1 MYSYSEDE
9 HMPTHDTTQA
19 PIAIYQSA
27 DGSISTEV
35 RLDGETVWLTQD
47 QMGRLFGR
55 ERSVVTKHLGSI
67 FKELEM
73 DEKSNVQNLHIANS
87 DKPVKH
93 YSLDVIISVGYR
105 VKSVEGTRFRIWAN
119 RILKDYL
126 VKGYALN
133 EQRLARQQ
141 ENIRQ
146 LERTLTLFQQNLIE
160 QANLPEARGLVEVIA
175 GYARTFVLLN
185 QFDSER
191 LPLDDFTTT
200 IRYAIREDEA
210 LAGIAA
216 LKADMIGRGEASALF
231 GNRKDDSFA
240 GILGNILQSF
250 GGEYVYPSIEEQAA
264 HLLYFV
270 IKNHPFSDGNKR
282 IGAFLFI
289 WFLQRN
295 RHHLKSDGELKINDN
310 ALAAIALL
318 VAQSDPVQKELM
330 VHLIMNLIRS

>member
-1 MYSYSEDE
+1 MQ
-9 HMPTHDTTQA
+9 TQTSA
-19 PIAIYQSA
+19 QTPIAIYQTA
-27 DGSISTEV
+27 DGAIATEV

-47 QMGRLFGR
+47 QIGRLFGR
-55 ERSVVTKHLGSI
+55 ERSVITKHLGNV
-67 FKELEM
+67 FKEAELAE
-73 DEKSNVQNLHIANS
+73 ESNVQNLHIANS

-93 YSLDVIISVGYR
+93 YNLDVIISVGYR
-105 VKSVEGTRFRIWAN
+105 VKSPEGTRFRIWAN

-126 VKGYALN
+126 VQGYALN
-133 EQRLARQQ
+133 QQRLAQQQ

-146 LERTLTLFQQNLIE
+146 LERTLSLFQQTLIE
-160 QANLPEARGLVEVIA
+160 QASLPEARGLVNVIA

-191 LPLDDFTTT
+191 LPLGDFATT
-200 IRYAIREDEA
+200 IHYEIREDEA
-210 LAGIAA
+210 LAGIAT
-216 LKADMIGRGEASALF
+216 LKDDMLGRGEASELF
-231 GNRKDDSFA
+231 GNQKDDSFA

-250 GGEYVYPSIEEQAA
+250 GGEYLYPSIEEQAA

-295 RHHLKSDGELKINDN
+295 RHHLKADGELKINDN

-318 VAQSDPVQKELM
+318 VAQSDPAQKQLM
-330 VHLIMNLIRS
+330 IHLIMNLIRG

>member
-1 MYSYSEDE
+1 MQNQNN
-9 HMPTHDTTQA
+9 PQA
-19 PIAIYQSA
+19 PIAIYQTA
-27 DGSISTEV
+27 DGAISTEV
-35 RLDGETVWLTQD
+35 RLEGETVWLTQK
-47 QMGRLFGR
+47 QMAALFD
-55 ERSVVTKHLGSI
+55 K
-67 FKELEM
+67 
-73 DEKSNVQNLHIANS
+73 NVMTINQHIANVFAEGEL
-87 DKPVKH
+87 DAEATIRKFLIVRQEGKRQVERDIEH
-93 YSLDVIISVGYR
+93 YNLDVIISVGYR
-105 VKSVEGTRFRIWAN
+105 VKSKQGTQFRIWAS
-119 RILKDYL
+119 RILKDFL

-133 EQRLARQQ
+133 QQRLTQQQ

-160 QANLPEARGLVEVIA
+160 QASLPEARGLVSVIA

-191 LPLDDFTTT
+191 LPLDDFATTVH
-200 IRYAIREDEA
+200 YEIREDEA
-210 LAGIAA
+210 LGGIAA
-216 LKADMIGRGEASALF
+216 LKADMLARGEASELF
-231 GNRKDDSFA
+231 GNQKDDSFA

-250 GGEYVYPSIEEQAA
+250 GGEFLYPSIEEQAA

-318 VAQSDPVQKELM
+318 VAQSDPAQKQLM
-330 VHLIMNLIRS
+330 IHLIMNLIRG

>member
-1 MYSYSEDE
+1 MQNQNN
-9 HMPTHDTTQA
+9 PQA
-19 PIAIYQSA
+19 PIAIYQTA
-27 DGSISTEV
+27 DGAISTEV
-35 RLDGETVWLTQD
+35 RLEGETVWLTQK
-47 QMGRLFGR
+47 QMAALFD
-55 ERSVVTKHLGSI
+55 K
-67 FKELEM
+67 
-73 DEKSNVQNLHIANS
+73 NVMTINQHIANVFAEGEL
-87 DKPVKH
+87 DAEATIRKFLIVRQEGKRQVERDIEH
-93 YSLDVIISVGYR
+93 YNLDVIISVGYR
-105 VKSVEGTRFRIWAN
+105 VKSKQGTQFRIWAS
-119 RILKDYL
+119 RILKDFL

-133 EQRLARQQ
+133 QQRLTQQQ

-160 QANLPEARGLVEVIA
+160 QASLPEARGLVSVIA

-191 LPLDDFTTT
+191 LPLDDFATTVH
-200 IRYAIREDEA
+200 YEIREDEA
-210 LAGIAA
+210 LGGIAA
-216 LKADMIGRGEASALF
+216 LKADMLARGEASALF
-231 GNRKDDSFA
+231 GNQKDDSFA

-250 GGEYVYPSIEEQAA
+250 GGEFLYPSIEEQAA

-318 VAQSDPVQKELM
+318 VAQSDPAQKQLM
-330 VHLIMNLIRS
+330 IHLIMNLIRG

>member
-1 MYSYSEDE
+1 
-9 HMPTHDTTQA
+9 
-19 PIAIYQSA
+19 
-27 DGSISTEV
+27 V
-35 RLDGETVWLTQD
+35 
-47 QMGRLFGR
+47 
-55 ERSVVTKHLGSI
+55 
-67 FKELEM
+67 
-73 DEKSNVQNLHIANS
+73 DEKSNMQKMHIANS
-87 DKPVKH
+87 DKPVTL

-105 VKSVEGTRFRIWAN
+105 VKSPEGTRFRIWAN
-119 RILKDYL
+119 RVLKDYL
-126 VKGYALN
+126 VQGYALN
-133 EQRLARQQ
+133 KQRLEAQQ

-146 LERTLTLFQQNLIE
+146 LERTLSLFQQNLIE
-160 QANLPEARGLVEVIA
+160 QASLPEARGLVSVIA

-191 LPLDDFTTT
+191 LPLGDFATT
-200 IRYAIREDEA
+200 IRYEIREDEA

-216 LKADMIGRGEASALF
+216 LKEDLIGRGEASVLF
-231 GNRKDDSFA
+231 GNQKDDSFA

-250 GGEYVYPSIEEQAA
+250 GGEFVYPSIEEQGA

-318 VAQSDPVQKELM
+318 VAQSDPAQKQLM
-330 VHLIMNLIRS
+330 IHLIMNLIRG

>member
-1 MYSYSEDE
+1 MQ
-9 HMPTHDTTQA
+9 TQTSA
-19 PIAIYQSA
+19 QTPIAIYQTA
-27 DGSISTEV
+27 DGAIATEV
-35 RLDGETVWLTQD
+35 RLENETVWLTQD
-47 QMGRLFGR
+47 QIGRLFGR
-55 ERSVVTKHLGSI
+55 ERSVITKHLGNV
-67 FKELEM
+67 FKEQELTE
-73 DEKSNVQNLHIANS
+73 ESNVQNLHIANS

-93 YSLDVIISVGYR
+93 YNLDVIISVGYR
-105 VKSVEGTRFRIWAN
+105 VKSPEGTRFRIWAN
-119 RILKDYL
+119 RILKDHL
-126 VKGYALN
+126 VQGYTLN
-133 EQRLARQQ
+133 QQRLTQQQ

-146 LERTLTLFQQNLIE
+146 LERTLSLFQQNLIE
-160 QANLPEARGLVEVIA
+160 QASLPEARGLVNVIA

-191 LPLDDFTTT
+191 LPLGDFATT
-200 IRYAIREDEA
+200 IHYEIREDEA
-210 LAGIAA
+210 LAGIAT
-216 LKADMIGRGEASALF
+216 LKADMLMRSEASELF
-231 GNRKDDSFA
+231 GNQKDDSFA

-250 GGEYVYPSIEEQAA
+250 GGEYLYPSIEEQAA

-318 VAQSDPVQKELM
+318 VAQSDPAQKQLM
-330 VHLIMNLIRS
+330 IHLIMNLIRG

>member
-1 MYSYSEDE
+1 MQ
-9 HMPTHDTTQA
+9 TQTSA
-19 PIAIYQSA
+19 QTPIAIYQTA
-27 DGSISTEV
+27 DGSIATEV
-35 RLDGETVWLTQD
+35 RFEDETVWLTQA
-47 QMGRLFGR
+47 QMVELFQR
-55 ERSVVTKHLGSI
+55 NQSVISRHIRSVFSDG
-67 FKELEM
+67 ELLE
-73 DEKSNVQNLHIANS
+73 ESNMQKLHNAFS
-87 DKPVKH
+87 DKPVTV

-105 VKSVEGTRFRIWAN
+105 VKSPEGTRFRIWAN

-126 VKGYALN
+126 VQGYALN
-133 EQRLARQQ
+133 QQRLTQQQ

-146 LERTLTLFQQNLIE
+146 LERTLSLFQQTLIE
-160 QANLPEARGLVEVIA
+160 QASLPEARGLVNVIA

-191 LPLDDFTTT
+191 LPLGDFATT
-200 IRYAIREDEA
+200 IHYEIREDEA
-210 LAGIAA
+210 LAGIAT
-216 LKADMIGRGEASALF
+216 LKDDMLGRGEASELF
-231 GNRKDDSFA
+231 GNQKDDSFA

-250 GGEYVYPSIEEQAA
+250 GGEYLYPSIEAQAA

-295 RHHLKSDGELKINDN
+295 RHHLKADGELKINDN

-318 VAQSDPVQKELM
+318 VAQSDPAQKQLM
-330 VHLIMNLIRS
+330 IYLIMNLIRG

>member
-1 MYSYSEDE
+1 MQPKTSSQN
-9 HMPTHDTTQA
+9 PVV
-19 PIAIYQSA
+19 IYQSA
-27 DGSISTEV
+27 DGSIATEV
-35 RLDGETVWLTQD
+35 RLEGETVWLTQAQMIELFRRD
-47 QMGRLFGR
+47 Q
-55 ERSVVTKHLGSI
+55 SVISRHIRGI
-67 FKELEM
+67 FTEGELLPE
-73 DEKSNVQNLHIANS
+73 SNMQKMHIANS
-87 DKPVKH
+87 DKPVTL

-105 VKSVEGTRFRIWAN
+105 VKSPEGTRFRIWAN
-119 RILKDYL
+119 RVLKDYL
-126 VKGYALN
+126 VQGYALN
-133 EQRLARQQ
+133 RQRLEAQQ
-141 ENIRQ
+141 ENIKQ
-146 LERTLTLFQQNLIE
+146 LERTLSLFQQNLIE
-160 QANLPEARGLVEVIA
+160 QASLPEARGLVSVIA

-191 LPLDDFTTT
+191 LPLGDFATT
-200 IRYAIREDEA
+200 IRYEIREDEA

-216 LKADMIGRGEASALF
+216 LKEDLIGRGEASVLF
-231 GNRKDDSFA
+231 GNQKDDSFA

-250 GGEYVYPSIEEQAA
+250 GGEFVYPSIEEQGA

-318 VAQSDPVQKELM
+318 VAQSDPAQKQLM
-330 VHLIMNLIRS
+330 IHLIMNLIRG